1 GAGFTHTQTVELA
14 EGSHYIIYGNSAA
27 SSYPWHAQIF
37 ANGTLIAEGDVVRGS
52 HLRGNFTI
60 TVPEPP
66 PGEPYTVIDD
76 FTVPASLPAGSDVN
90 VRILLRNTGD
100 VAGYLT
106 YGIIGNPTSPDSYMS
121 VEEGS
126 TYPTSVSPGG
136 SMWLDVYLRY
146 NKMPSW
152 DFNLTATNADGTS
165 TISKTISPSVPGEPY
180 TQVTDFII
188 PESLPAGATIGELT
202 VVTRNAGTGPGY
214 LTVGINSED
223 YTEVMGSS
231 YPIEVAVG
239 GTFTFNLTLGINPN
253 MPNED
258 FTLTATNQDGTSYI
272 T

>member
-1 GAGFTHTQTVELA
+1 
-14 EGSHYIIYGNSAA
+14 
-27 SSYPWHAQIF
+27 
-37 ANGTLIAEGDVVRGS
+37 
-52 HLRGNFTI
+52 
-60 TVPEPP
+60 
-66 PGEPYTVIDD
+66 
-76 FTVPASLPAGSDVN
+76 
-90 VRILLRNTGD
+90 
-100 VAGYLT
+100 
-106 YGIIGNPTSPDSYMS
+106 MS

-202 VVTRNAGTGPGY
+202 VVAKNTGEGAGY
-214 LTVGINSED
+214 LVVGINSED

-231 YPIEVAVG
+231 PTKVAVG
-239 GTFTFNLTLGINPN
+239 GTFTFYLTLGINPN

-272 T
+272 TKTITLELAKIPTIISIGASPNTGAPPYTTLIEGELYGEDGSAVSYANVNLYRDEVKVDSTSTDAWGFYSFTQVITEPHDFYTEFEGNDKYEGCA